1 MNKMLKKSVE
11 VTAIVFVAAAFSGWA
26 GLANP
31 AAAQQPA
38 PTVVRKVLLQQD
50 LASMPGY
57 AAALVA
63 VEIPVGGREGRHMHP
78 GTLVAYVQQGA
89 LTLDYEGKPTVT
101 YQVGDTFAVEPGKVH
116 EGMNKGQVPVK
127 LIATFV
133 FDKSKPMTTQVP

>member
-1 MNKMLKKSVE
+1 MFKNSIKVAMF
-11 VTAIVFVAAAFSGWA
+11 VFVAAACSGWA
-26 GLANP
+26 ALANQ
-31 AAAQQPA
+31 AAAPQA

-89 LTLDYEGKPTVT
+89 LTLDYEGKPTMT

-116 EGMNKGQVPVK
+116 EGMNKGTVPVK
-127 LIATFV
+127 LVATFV